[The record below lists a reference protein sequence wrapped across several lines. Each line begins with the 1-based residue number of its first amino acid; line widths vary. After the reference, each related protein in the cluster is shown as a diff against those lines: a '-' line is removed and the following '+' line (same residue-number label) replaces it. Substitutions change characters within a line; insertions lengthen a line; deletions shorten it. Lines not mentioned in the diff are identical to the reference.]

1 MEGYYT
7 QNRQLFYYNGIVTN
21 ISFVFENTPAYKRL
35 SRNDDKS
42 VIGTALVNVIEL
54 SLLMTSNIFKAYDGV
69 CFQSSFSILYY
80 EAIRSLKN
88 LGSKCHKNLIFGAIL
103 LTFSRHWGYV
113 LQCSYECYG
122 TPINSTD
129 KFYEGLVLLWTEV
142 KRILILKIYS
152 Y

>member
-7 QNRQLFYYNGIVTN
+7 QNRQLFYHNGIVTN

-54 SLLMTSNIFKAYDGV
+54 SLSMTSHVFKAYDGV
-69 CFQSSFSILYY
+69 CIQSSFSVLYY

-88 LGSKCHKNLIFGAIL
+88 LGSKRHNFQKSLRKTKNLIFGTIL
-103 LTFSRHWGYV
+103 LTFSRHWGHV
-113 LQCSYECYG
+113 PQCSYEC
-122 TPINSTD
+122 
-129 KFYEGLVLLWTEV
+129 
-142 KRILILKIYS
+142 
-152 Y
+152 

>member
-35 SRNDDKS
+35 SRKDDKS
-42 VIGTALVNVIEL
+42 AIGTALVNVIEL

-80 EAIRSLKN
+80 EAIRSWKIWEAN
-88 LGSKCHKNLIFGAIL
+88 AIKTWFLVQYYL
-103 LTFSRHWGYV
+103 LFPDT
-113 LQCSYECYG
+113 
-122 TPINSTD
+122 
-129 KFYEGLVLLWTEV
+129 EGICPNVHMSATALL
-142 KRILILKIYS
+142 
-152 Y
+152 